1 MISAPPTRRSRA
13 STHVDALLG
22 AAMSDAGAMDEM
34 RLRHGGER
42 LSPAPVLVELGVE
55 DFPGRLDVAP
65 LCRGTADDLDRPR
78 PVLAT
83 RDVVV
88 GEGNV
93 LRRRRHDQR
102 GEGEGGEREA
112 GGKGEHGGGSGVGAS
127 GEE

>member
-1 MISAPPTRRSRA
+1 MISTPTRRPRA
-13 STHVDALLG
+13 STNLDTLLG
-22 AAMSDAGAMDEM
+22 TAMGDAGAMDEM

-42 LSPAPVLVELGVE
+42 LPPAPVLVELGVE

-65 LCRGTADDLDRPR
+65 LCRGRADDLDRPR

-102 GEGEGGEREA
+102 GEGEGEA
-112 GGKGEHGGGSGVGAS
+112 RLCGPAGRGSS
-127 GEE
+127 MLQ